1 MPTGFKAG
9 VLSLPL
15 GPNVPRRGPHSGQ
28 THTHLKCSV
37 LRWARPSFR
46 LARAGTGRGPRP
58 GGEEALCRGSRE
70 GARVVHSE
78 THTNN
83 TSAGEL
89 ERQAEDKWK
98 ILEYN

>member
-1 MPTGFKAG
+1 M
-9 VLSLPL
+9 
-15 GPNVPRRGPHSGQ
+15 
-28 THTHLKCSV
+28 
-37 LRWARPSFR
+37 
-46 LARAGTGRGPRP
+46 
-58 GGEEALCRGSRE
+58 CRGSRE